1 MLAGVT
7 KNAMALLLAA
17 AAVLLLSPSSTDAAT
32 LSYPKCEDGASGC
45 CTFGSGKMKD
55 HGYAVVRMDVD
66 TIITCS
72 KGSLKCF
79 AGNPN
84 LRASVEG
91 RDEITCPG
99 PSLQCVY
106 AESDCVCVE
115 VS

>member
-1 MLAGVT
+1 MMLAGVT
-7 KNAMALLLAA
+7 KNATLLL
-17 AAVLLLSPSSTDAAT
+17 AAVLLLTTVTDAAT
-32 LSYPKCEDGASGC
+32 LSYPKCETNDTGC
-45 CTFGSGKMKD
+45 CAFGSGKMKH

-91 RDEITCPG
+91 HAEIKCPG
-99 PSLQCVY
+99 TTTI
-106 AESDCVCVE
+106 A
-115 VS
+115 